1 LVLVSA
7 NVINA
12 SPDEELKIKR
22 FGSEEI
28 TNFQSDD
35 DFFYLDEDESKTDNS
50 SMLTS
55 WFRDMINMY
64 FNNSFSHFLLNN
76 LHYIILIIA
85 IIFTLIK
92 VGKLE
97 FGSVSF
103 KSRNN
108 NFATVYTDHED
119 VHKIDFDKAIQKAL
133 KQNNYRL
140 AIRFHYLNILKQLSL
155 SGIIE
160 HSIHKT
166 NMEYMYELKEENIRS
181 KFKEVAFIFDY
192 IWYGETIIDKKDY
205 LLLEPVLHEFESDFI
220 NTKDIKTS

>member
-12 SPDEELKIKR
+12 SPDEELKINR

-55 WFRDMINMY
+55 WFRNMINMY

-166 NMEYMYELKEENIRS
+166 NMEYMYEIKEENIRS

>member
-1 LVLVSA
+1 MVLVSA
-7 NVINA
+7 NLINA
-12 SPDEELKIKR
+12 SPDEELKINR

-166 NMEYMYELKEENIRS
+166 NMEYMYEIKEENIRS